1 MSDVTMAKL
10 RSIGVFCGSRMGER
24 KSYADAAEAVGR
36 AIAQA
41 ECRLVYGGGDVG
53 LMGISASTAAA
64 EGGSVYGIIPGFLI
78 AREGHL
84 EGVEIKIVET
94 MSERK
99 SLLIAES
106 DAYIILPGGTG
117 TLEEVFDVISRQQL
131 GLQDKPIVFLNTDG
145 FWAPFIDLIAHT
157 VKEGFTPQSLA
168 DHVDL
173 IDRADLAIA
182 RICAQ
187 LDEQDTAKAEKAD

>member
-1 MSDVTMAKL
+1 
-10 RSIGVFCGSRMGER
+10 MGER

-157 VKEGFTPQSLA
+157 VREGFTPQSLA